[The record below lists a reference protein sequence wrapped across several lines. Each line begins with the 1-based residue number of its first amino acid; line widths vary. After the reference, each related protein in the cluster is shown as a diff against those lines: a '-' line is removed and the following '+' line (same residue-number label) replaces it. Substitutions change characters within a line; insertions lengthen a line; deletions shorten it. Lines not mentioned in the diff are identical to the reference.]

1 MPPVAPPTLV
11 PTRPR
16 RFRFFRSFSALVLR
30 EMEATYGR
38 SPGGYLW
45 AVAEPLAAI
54 AVMSVIF
61 ALVLRAPG
69 LGTNFPYF
77 YATGFL
83 PFAMYL
89 HVSQHVATS
98 IRFSRQLLEYPA
110 VTFLDALLARFA
122 LNALTHLLVFA
133 LTMGGIIF
141 AYDIRPI
148 LDWPAILLA
157 LSMGLALALAV
168 GVVNCLLFSLFQV
181 WERVWAVFNRPMF
194 VLSCILFLPETVPQP
209 YRDWLMWNPLAHVTA
224 QMRRGFYATYDAPL
238 VQPLYV
244 FGVALGLSVPG
255 LLLLQRHHKFILS
268 N

>member
-1 MPPVAPPTLV
+1 
-11 PTRPR
+11 
-16 RFRFFRSFSALVLR
+16 
-30 EMEATYGR
+30 MEATYGR

-45 AVAEPLAAI
+45 AVAEPVAAI

-110 VTFLDALLARFA
+110 VSFLDALLARFA
-122 LNALTHLLVFA
+122 LNALTHLLVMA
-133 LTMGGIIF
+133 LTLSGIIW
-141 AYDIRPI
+141 AYELRPI
-148 LDWPAILLA
+148 LNWPAILLA
-157 LSMGLALALAV
+157 LAMALALSFAV

-181 WERVWAVFNRPMF
+181 WERIWAVLNRPMF
-194 VLSCILFLPETVPQP
+194 VLACILFLPETVPQP
-209 YRDWLMWNPLAHVTA
+209 YRAWLMFNPLAHITT
-224 QMRRGFYATYDAPL
+224 QMRSGFYATYDATL
-238 VQPLYV
+238 VSPVYV
-244 FGVALGLSVPG
+244 FGLCLVLTVPG
-255 LLLLQRHHKFILS
+255 LFLLQRHHKFILS